1 MTDLQTTPPPI
12 PLPQK
17 SHQKKSSW
25 GRIAAWV
32 GLFVLLGIVAIGLV
46 STQQGPVGI
55 GRPVPDFT
63 LTTFDGSSITLSE
76 LRGKVVVVNFWAS
89 WCKPCEQE
97 AADLEAAWRLYA
109 PRGDVVFLGIAW
121 TDTEDASLGYIAK
134 FDITYPNGPDLR
146 TQISQ
151 DFRTTGVPETY
162 IIDQTG
168 NLAYKKFAPFTSL
181 AEIRA
186 AIDPLLGK

>member
-17 SHQKKSSW
+17 SHQKNSAW